1 MKQKV
6 LITIVVTLIPMVLDA
21 LDGIIKKATKKD
33 DLDRLHWINVTIK
46 ELIEKLF
53 ERMAEAEVRATA
65 LNDMPDGNSLGPDF
79 DEAQGSPV
87 VV

>member
-6 LITIVVTLIPMVLDA
+6 LVTIVVTLIPMVLDA
-21 LDGIIKKATKKD
+21 LDSIIKKATKKD

-53 ERMAEAEVRATA
+53 ERI
-65 LNDMPDGNSLGPDF
+65 PSS
-79 DEAQGSPV
+79 QGKS
-87 VV
+87 

>member
-33 DLDRLHWINVTIK
+33 DLDRLSWINVTIK

-65 LNDMPDGNSLGPDF
+65 LNDMPDGEALAPNF